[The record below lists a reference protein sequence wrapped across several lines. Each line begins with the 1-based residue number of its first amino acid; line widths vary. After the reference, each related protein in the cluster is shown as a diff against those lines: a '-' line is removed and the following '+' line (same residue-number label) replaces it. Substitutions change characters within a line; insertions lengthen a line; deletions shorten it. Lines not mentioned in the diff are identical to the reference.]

1 METRVL
7 GFKGLDPVDK
17 NFIKTLLGISVDY
30 LNSFNQDILFAVSYI
45 AKSLMYEK
53 FYEQNFY
60 DHRFDR

>member
-1 METRVL
+1 MEARVL
-7 GFKGLDPVDK
+7 RFKGLDQSIG
-17 NFIKTLLGISVDY
+17 FSVDY

-60 DHRFDR
+60 DYRFDRQTRYEGCQ